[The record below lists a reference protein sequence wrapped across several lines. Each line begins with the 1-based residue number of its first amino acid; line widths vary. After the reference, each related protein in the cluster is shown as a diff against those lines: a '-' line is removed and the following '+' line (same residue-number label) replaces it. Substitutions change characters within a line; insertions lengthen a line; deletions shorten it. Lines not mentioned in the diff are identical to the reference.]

1 MTKGELSGGDDSG
14 LYARGDFTMIGHK
27 RLCNIEALITDV
39 VEKDVP
45 GDVIEAGVWKGGAVI
60 YMKYLLEQLG
70 SDKKVF
76 VADSFDGLPPPDP
89 KYPMDAG
96 WDYSKMAHLAVSE
109 EKVRS
114 NFEHFGL
121 LDERVIFVKGLFKD
135 TLAAIPGPFS
145 IIRLDGDMY
154 ESTLNSLDGLYH
166 KLSPGGYCII
176 DDWGLAACNAAVV
189 EFRNL
194 NGVTDTVVQ
203 VDGFCV
209 YWQKTTSSAGSQAPC
224 GT

>member
-1 MTKGELSGGDDSG
+1 MIKGELIGGGDATG
-14 LYARGDFTMIGHK
+14 TYAEGAFTMIGYK
-27 RLCNIEALITDV
+27 RLCNIEALIRDV

-45 GDVIEAGVWKGGAVI
+45 GDVIETGVWKGGAVI
-60 YMKYLLEQLG
+60 YMKYLLRLIG
-70 SDKKVF
+70 SAKKVF

-96 WDYSKMAHLAVSE
+96 WDYSGMTHLAVSE
-109 EKVRS
+109 EQVKA

-121 LDERVIFVKGLFKD
+121 LDDGVIFVKGLFKD
-135 TLAAIPGPFS
+135 TLAALPGPFS
-145 IIRLDGDMY
+145 LIRLDGDMY
-154 ESTLNSLDGLYH
+154 ESTLNALDGLYH

-189 EFRNL
+189 AFRNL
-194 NGVTDTVVQ
+194 NGVKDPVVQ

-209 YWQKTTSSAGSQAPC
+209 YWQKTVS
-224 GT
+224 